1 MILSCVAY
9 KKGHRLHDIQT
20 HEIGD
25 HLGQP
30 DRFVWVALHD
40 PSAEELTLFQ
50 NAFGLH
56 ELAIEDTLEKNLRP
70 KLVEYGDSLFMVMQM
85 LTMQQDELESGQ
97 LAVFA
102 GPGYVLSVRQHT
114 GQGFSEVRQ
123 RCESEPDLL
132 KQGPAFVLYALMDTI
147 VDRYFPLIEALEE
160 ELESIEDQI
169 FVRGEARQ
177 SLERL
182 YLLKRKAM
190 QLKHATDPL
199 SEATIHLFGSRAP
212 ALCRPFNEYYR
223 DVYHHLHRIQA
234 AEDSVRELIITA
246 IQVNLSMVAIEEG
259 EVTKRLAAWAAIFA
273 VATIFVGIWGMNFTN
288 MPELEWSFGY
298 PLSLATIV
306 SVCGLLYWGFRR
318 ARWL

>member
-1 MILSCVAY
+1 MIVSCVAY
-9 KKGHRLHDIQT
+9 EKGHRLCDLET
-20 HEIGD
+20 HQIIE

-40 PSAEELTLFQ
+40 PSEAELSLFQ
-50 NAFGLH
+50 STFNLH

-85 LTMQQDELESGQ
+85 LNQQQDELNPGQ

-114 GQGFSEVRQ
+114 DQGFSDIRR
-123 RCESEPDLL
+123 RCESEPLLL

-147 VDRYFPLIEALEE
+147 VDRYFPVIEALED
-160 ELESIEDQI
+160 ELESIEEQI

-182 YLLKRKAM
+182 YTLKRKAM
-190 QLKHATDPL
+190 QLKHATAPM
-199 SEATIHLFGSRAP
+199 SEATIHLLGSRAP
-212 ALCRPFNEYYR
+212 ALCRPFDEYYR

-234 AEDSVRELIITA
+234 AADSVREMIITA

-288 MPELEWSFGY
+288 MPELEWPLGY
-298 PLSLATIV
+298 PLSLGTIV
-306 SVCGLLYWGFRR
+306 GACGLLYWGFRR